1 MTVDTGNGTMT
12 FEIAIPTE
20 AKLVLQKEPDHQRN
34 YPNPG
39 YGEAMPTNYQPP
51 QNYGG
56 YGGGPPP
63 YGGQQVAMVA
73 QSVSDAGVSSFV
85 LAFKGGAEY
94 LDL

>member
-1 MTVDTGNGTMT
+1 M
-12 FEIAIPTE
+12 
-20 AKLVLQKEPDHQRN
+20 QKEPDHQRN

-63 YGGQQVAMVA
+63 YGGQQVGMVTLYLA
-73 QSVSDAGVSSFV
+73 CSGLPLFL
-85 LAFKGGAEY
+85 LAFMEGT
-94 LDL
+94 